1 MTDHSPALSVIITSV
16 RALDRVPA
24 WVGELMKQNRDRPVE
39 IILAGSHS
47 DESLKVM
54 AADHPEVV
62 FIPFPPMTPLPRLL
76 GAAVSR
82 STGEIITI
90 TDMTCEIDRNW
101 ISEVM
106 KAHENPSPVI
116 GGAVE
121 PKGLRGLVEWTA
133 YFCDYGQFML
143 PLKEGIVNEVPGN
156 NLSFKRGAIARGRK
170 FLEGE
175 FWKTY
180 WCRQIQA
187 EGFNLYSVPTIV
199 VFYRRSFQ
207 LGGYL
212 VHRFHNG
219 RCFAGMRIPQLSRI
233 LRILY
238 LIGSPLLPILIC
250 VRIFRAVIP
259 KGRYLG
265 RFFACVPI
273 IIFAALGWAL
283 GEFVG
288 YLSGTGTSCRYVR

>member
-1 MTDHSPALSVIITSV
+1 VKGWDIWRV
-16 RALDRVPA
+16 REDDRSFSCPFSHHHFSKALDRVPA

-106 KAHENPSPVI
+106 KAHEKPSPVI

-121 PKGLRGLVEWTA
+121 PKGLKGWWS
-133 YFCDYGQFML
+133 GQPIFVTMVSL
-143 PLKEGIVNEVPGN
+143 CF
-156 NLSFKRGAIARGRK
+156 LSKRA
-170 FLEGE
+170 
-175 FWKTY
+175 
-180 WCRQIQA
+180 
-187 EGFNLYSVPTIV
+187 S
-199 VFYRRSFQ
+199 
-207 LGGYL
+207 
-212 VHRFHNG
+212 
-219 RCFAGMRIPQLSRI
+219 
-233 LRILY
+233 
-238 LIGSPLLPILIC
+238 
-250 VRIFRAVIP
+250 
-259 KGRYLG
+259 
-265 RFFACVPI
+265 
-273 IIFAALGWAL
+273 
-283 GEFVG
+283 
-288 YLSGTGTSCRYVR
+288 